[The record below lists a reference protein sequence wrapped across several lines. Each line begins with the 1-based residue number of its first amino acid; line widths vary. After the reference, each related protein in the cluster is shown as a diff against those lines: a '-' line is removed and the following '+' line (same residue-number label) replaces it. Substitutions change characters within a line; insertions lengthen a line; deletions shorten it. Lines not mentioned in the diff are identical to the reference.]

1 MPPTPE
7 QLQIDINQNLQPQAT
22 QVAPS
27 IIDPSNTAAVTKE
40 GKVSMPEPQ
49 QWIGPIDYGMN
60 WYALGAKAFD
70 VAGNIY
76 ERVLDYNIQKKGA
89 EVADAIYDSETQVYD
104 SFNAT
109 QLDESGNK
117 VPNDIN
123 SVTKF
128 YEDKQ
133 TQLRTKINEIIGND
147 IFDPNFTFDGY
158 GSKWFPVID
167 GARRGYSELARAG
180 QRVQRDTLITMGKA
194 NEDAKQ
200 YSDYMSGVLQSQEER
215 NSVNKNFSSPWEK
228 PFAIS
233 NQDVITNN
241 VDLKQLSKNE
251 DSSYTYIGGQNGW
264 QALPDNIKDRKI
276 YDHAQMTIP
285 KQGSVLPTSMV
296 QAASLFV
303 NDTTGQA
310 NANEIDVFLKQLPQ
324 VSESQLMGLQTAGI
338 DITSE
343 KMQKIIAAKAM
354 SDARFDIRTIKK
366 TLSEANPTALKM
378 TDIQMKQATGFVE
391 KNVGAVGYAE
401 RQAYNTKFMESTKIV
416 SEEELKWQLNNNS
429 TIRDMYSTGLL
440 ISNLTNTTD
449 KQKDDLV
456 KSLTSRFVNNGSLLV
471 SKEQE
476 QDLTTG
482 QYKDKPDGHTIYTF
496 TNIDSL
502 NTSSTIQ
509 GTQEK
514 ELTDLLKSNPGSLY
528 YAQQEA
534 LNSPNKNIK
543 QSNAASLAQGIK
555 GNSEQYAAQIT
566 QSVDKTYNLTRRLI
580 PDISTK
586 LKNIHIRQI
595 DKNTGVSYTS
605 GPSEA
610 IMLQFSVA
618 SSDQVLQRYNGGKI
632 PVTQEE
638 IDNSFMLALDDIPPA
653 DQWIWE
659 PDTSNASL
667 SSRGNTIGNASIG
680 MLLTNIPLNKTKT
693 EQQKLIAFKNYRGGA
708 GESTQTVESI
718 ENLLNDPTVFDKDF
732 NRELITNLITGQAM
746 IPFRDYQTNG
756 QPDIVSQQQDRF
768 DYIQK
773 TLNGLPNTDIIV
785 SDTKFSKNKLDTYVL
800 APKSVEEIMNE
811 VSTSLVRTGR
821 GSSYDSID
829 NQFLGKSTDIDT
841 KEEFAIRMRK
851 EEPFLIIS
859 TQEQLGISK
868 DQATKLYHDLLTS
881 DALYSV
887 YDRHVGDTYFHALAD
902 ITLSAKQYIK
912 NGMPDKPVRVK
923 KEEPKPIIS
932 KVNPNWRD
940 DFRET
945 VMERI
950 GYTKVETQ
958 TYLDGS
964 PKEELDMFTTWLNG
978 PMGPQQPEKPIDPQV
993 WRAAAKERI
1002 MGSMGYTAV
1011 QAETYLDGSPK
1022 EKQDMITTWW
1032 NGPVGPQR
1040 PWRTDVTNATRA
1052 FFGYKEGDVAGGIGS
1067 KEGVIGG
1074 LAKPNASPGAVR
1086 GSNVNGDVEEPTV
1099 AITRKNF
1106 PVKLNEDGSVSTV
1119 VSMSFQAEKDG
1130 PEILIPTVVGGKQ
1143 LTEKQAIDRYFKTK
1157 EHFGKFSTVEKA
1169 NAYAKELHLKEEKLV
1184 TKNEKLW
1191 FDLIK
1196 NSEGFEAKAYN
1207 KDGIWTIGLGS
1218 TTHPN
1223 GTPVK
1228 EGDVITA
1235 SKANLYLR
1243 NYAYNTVI
1251 PTLSNKIPN
1260 WYEMNSNQQAALI
1273 SFAYNM
1279 GPYFYGAK
1287 KRETIT
1293 EALKSPLTWN
1303 KVPAALALY
1312 NKGTI
1317 DGKYGIQNG
1326 LIKRRKA
1333 EGDLWNSVVR

>member
-7 QLQIDINQNLQPQAT
+7 QLQIDINQNLVPQAT

-27 IIDPSNTAAVTKE
+27 IIDPRNTAAVTPE
-40 GKVSMPEPQ
+40 GEVSMPAPQ
-49 QWIGPIDYGMN
+49 QWIGAIDYGMN
-60 WYALGAKAFD
+60 WNLLGSKAFD

-89 EVADAIYDSETQVYD
+89 EVADAIFDSETQVYD

-133 TQLRTKINEIIGND
+133 TKLRTKINEIVGND
-147 IFDPNFTFDGY
+147 IFDPNFSFDGY
-158 GSKWFPVID
+158 GSKWFPLID
-167 GARRGYSELARAG
+167 GARRGYSELAKAG
-180 QRVQRDTLITMGKA
+180 ERVQRDALISMGKA
-194 NEDAKQ
+194 NDSAKL
-200 YSDYMSGVLQSQEER
+200 YSDYMNGVIQTQEEK
-215 NSVNKNFSSPWEK
+215 NSVNKNFTSPFEK
-228 PFAIS
+228 PFTIS
-233 NQDVITNN
+233 NQDVIANQI
-241 VDLKQLSKNE
+241 DLKQLSKNE
-251 DSSYTYIGGQNGW
+251 DGSYTYMGGQNGW
-264 QALPDNIKDRKI
+264 QALPDNIKDRQI

-285 KQGSVLPTSMV
+285 KQGSVLPNNMV

-310 NANEIDVFLKQLPQ
+310 NANEIDIFLKQLPQ

-482 QYKDKPDGHTIYTF
+482 QYRDKPDGHTIYTF

-514 ELTDLLKSNPGSLY
+514 ELTDLAKSNPESLY

-543 QSNAASLAQGIK
+543 LSNAASLAQGIK
-555 GNSEQYAAQIT
+555 GNSEQYAKQIAK
-566 QSVDKTYNLTRRLI
+566 SVDKTYNLTRSLI

-618 SSDQVLQRYNGGKI
+618 SSDQVLTRYNGGKI
-632 PVTQEE
+632 PVTPEE
-638 IDNSFMLALDDIPPA
+638 IDNAFMLALDNIPPA

-659 PDTSNASL
+659 PDTSNSSL
-667 SSRGNTIGNASIG
+667 SSRGNTLGNASIG
-680 MLLTNIPLNKTKT
+680 MLLTNIPLNKTLT
-693 EQQKLIAFKNYRGGA
+693 TDITTSTRLARGGA
-708 GESTQTVESI
+708 GKSTQTVESI
-718 ENLLNDPTVFDKDF
+718 ENLLNDTTVFDKDF
-732 NRELITNLITGQAM
+732 NRELITNPITGQAM

-785 SDTKFSKNKLDTYVL
+785 SDTKFSKNKIDTYVL

-821 GSSYDSID
+821 GSSYESID

-932 KVNPNWRD
+932 KINPNWRD

-945 VMERI
+945 VMGRI
-950 GYTKVETQ
+950 GYTKVEAQ

-1022 EKQDMITTWW
+1022 EQQDMITTWW

-1052 FFGYKEGDVAGGIGS
+1052 FFGYKEGEQAGGGGS
-1067 KEGVIGG
+1067 KEGVIGS

-1086 GSNVNGDVEEPTV
+1086 GSTVGDF
-1099 AITRKNF
+1099 ITEHEGLKTTAYYD
-1106 PVKLNEDGSVSTV
+1106 ET
-1119 VSMSFQAEKDG
+1119 
-1130 PEILIPTVVGGKQ
+1130 GK
-1143 LTEKQAIDRYFKTK
+1143 
-1157 EHFGKFSTVEKA
+1157 V
-1169 NAYAKELHLKEEKLV
+1169 
-1184 TKNEKLW
+1184 
-1191 FDLIK
+1191 
-1196 NSEGFEAKAYN
+1196 
-1207 KDGIWTIGLGS
+1207 WTIGKG
-1218 TTHPN
+1218 TTKYEN

-1228 EGDVITA
+1228 QGDKITKE
-1235 SKANLYLR
+1235 KANQLMESYIS
-1243 NYAYNTVI
+1243 NTVI
-1251 PTLSNKIPN
+1251 PTLEKTIPT
-1260 WYEMNSNQQAALI
+1260 WGELDRNQRDALV
-1273 SFAYNM
+1273 SFAYNV
-1279 GPYFYGAK
+1279 GPNFYGK
-1287 KRETIT
+1287 KGYETIT
-1293 EALKSPLTWN
+1293 KELSSVDTLERVSAALK
-1303 KVPAALALY
+1303 LY
-1312 NKGTI
+1312 NKSKGKVL
-1317 DGKYGIQNG
+1317 DG
-1326 LIKRRKA
+1326 LTKRRKA